1 MGIQS
6 KASIQPATGQTEE
19 SAVKGIKS
27 ERYKDSER
35 EKMVGGMILRFFLAA
50 ATLPFSSPA
59 PVDFLAPQTLPAGC
73 RLEVIT
79 VQEEVEET
87 KVEKVVCETGFRP
100 TCNIKLE
107 KDCKNVTRP
116 ACQVEEKMECV
127 QSTVSQCSTETRIG
141 STGEEEQVE
150 VCREIPIE
158 DCQLVKEEKCI
169 DGELEEVEECDEKEV
184 EECEI
189 VPHEECHQVT
199 VDLPRL
205 QDKQVQQIVC
215 DEENEIEDSVTTE
228 NVASDVSAE
237 ENVLE
242 NNFDEILDAV
252 NTIFGS
258 GSPEEVAEG
267 EDEVSVSND
276 DVTTTEAEP
285 LATEES
291 VQTTTILPSEPI
303 TTTTPTTTT
312 TTSTTTPPTTST
324 TTTEAATTTQST
336 STTATDATTFESSS
350 PESTDEIDT
359 EAIFVSSTVAPT
371 EPRTDDSKI
380 HFRDNGVV
388 RDFTKRIFVDD
399 GLVDARRKAILARR
413 KAEADASRI
422 FFPSEEEGGASIP
435 S

>member
-1 MGIQS
+1 MG
-6 KASIQPATGQTEE
+6 
-19 SAVKGIKS
+19 
-27 ERYKDSER
+27 
-35 EKMVGGMILRFFLAA
+35 
-50 ATLPFSSPA
+50 
-59 PVDFLAPQTLPAGC
+59 
-73 RLEVIT
+73 EVIT

-87 KVEKVVCETGFRP
+87 KVEKVVCETEFRP

-242 NNFDEILDAV
+242 NNYDEILDAV

-258 GSPEEVAEG
+258 GSPDEVAEG

-303 TTTTPTTTT
+303 TTTATTTTT
-312 TTSTTTPPTTST
+312 TTSTTTPP
-324 TTTEAATTTQST
+324 
-336 STTATDATTFESSS
+336 TTATDATTFESSS

-380 HFRDNGVV
+380 RFRDDGVV

>member
-1 MGIQS
+1 MG
-6 KASIQPATGQTEE
+6 
-19 SAVKGIKS
+19 
-27 ERYKDSER
+27 
-35 EKMVGGMILRFFLAA
+35 
-50 ATLPFSSPA
+50 
-59 PVDFLAPQTLPAGC
+59 
-73 RLEVIT
+73 
-79 VQEEVEET
+79 
-87 KVEKVVCETGFRP
+87 
-100 TCNIKLE
+100 
-107 KDCKNVTRP
+107 
-116 ACQVEEKMECV
+116 
-127 QSTVSQCSTETRIG
+127 
-141 STGEEEQVE
+141 
-150 VCREIPIE
+150 
-158 DCQLVKEEKCI
+158 
-169 DGELEEVEECDEKEV
+169 
-184 EECEI
+184 
-189 VPHEECHQVT
+189 ECHQVT

-242 NNFDEILDAV
+242 NNYDEILDAV

-258 GSPEEVAEG
+258 GSPDEGAEG

-291 VQTTTILPSEPI
+291 VQTTTILPSQPI
-303 TTTTPTTTT
+303 TTSTTTTTT
-312 TTSTTTPPTTST
+312 TTSTTTPPT
-324 TTTEAATTTQST
+324 T

-359 EAIFVSSTVAPT
+359 EAIFVNSTEAPT

-380 HFRDNGVV
+380 HFRDDGVV

>member
-1 MGIQS
+1 M
-6 KASIQPATGQTEE
+6 
-19 SAVKGIKS
+19 AVT
-27 ERYKDSER
+27 
-35 EKMVGGMILRFFLAA
+35 LLQFLFAA
-50 ATLPFSSPA
+50 AAFQLSYSA

-87 KVEKVVCETGFRP
+87 KVEKVVCETEFRP

-150 VCREIPIE
+150 VCRDIPIE

-242 NNFDEILDAV
+242 NNYDEILDAV

-291 VQTTTILPSEPI
+291 VQTTTILPIEPI
-303 TTTTPTTTT
+303 TTSTTT
-312 TTSTTTPPTTST
+312 TTTPPTTST
-324 TTTEAATTTQST
+324 TTTEAATTT
-336 STTATDATTFESSS
+336 ATDATTFESSS
-350 PESTDEIDT
+350 SESTAEIDT

-371 EPRTDDSKI
+371 EPKTDDSKI
-380 HFRDNGVV
+380 HFRDDGVV

>member
-1 MGIQS
+1 MG
-6 KASIQPATGQTEE
+6 
-19 SAVKGIKS
+19 
-27 ERYKDSER
+27 
-35 EKMVGGMILRFFLAA
+35 
-50 ATLPFSSPA
+50 
-59 PVDFLAPQTLPAGC
+59 GC

-87 KVEKVVCETGFRP
+87 KVEKVVCETEFRP

-116 ACQVEEKMECV
+116 ACQVEEQM
-127 QSTVSQCSTETRIG
+127 
-141 STGEEEQVE
+141 E
-150 VCREIPIE
+150 VCRDIPIE

-169 DGELEEVEECDEKEV
+169 DGELEEVEE
-184 EECEI
+184 
-189 VPHEECHQVT
+189 
-199 VDLPRL
+199 
-205 QDKQVQQIVC
+205 C

-242 NNFDEILDAV
+242 NNYDEILDAV

-303 TTTTPTTTT
+303 TTTTTTTTT

-359 EAIFVSSTVAPT
+359 EAIFVSSKVAPT

-380 HFRDNGVV
+380 HFRDDGVV

>member
-1 MGIQS
+1 M
-6 KASIQPATGQTEE
+6 
-19 SAVKGIKS
+19 
-27 ERYKDSER
+27 
-35 EKMVGGMILRFFLAA
+35 
-50 ATLPFSSPA
+50 
-59 PVDFLAPQTLPAGC
+59 
-73 RLEVIT
+73 
-79 VQEEVEET
+79 
-87 KVEKVVCETGFRP
+87 
-100 TCNIKLE
+100 
-107 KDCKNVTRP
+107 
-116 ACQVEEKMECV
+116 
-127 QSTVSQCSTETRIG
+127 
-141 STGEEEQVE
+141 
-150 VCREIPIE
+150 
-158 DCQLVKEEKCI
+158 KEEKCI

-242 NNFDEILDAV
+242 NNYDEILDAV

-258 GSPEEVAEG
+258 GSPDEVAEG

-303 TTTTPTTTT
+303 TTSTTTTTT

-350 PESTDEIDT
+350 SESTDEIDT
-359 EAIFVSSTVAPT
+359 EAIFVSSTEAPT

-380 HFRDNGVV
+380 HFRDDGVV

>member
-1 MGIQS
+1 
-6 KASIQPATGQTEE
+6 
-19 SAVKGIKS
+19 
-27 ERYKDSER
+27 
-35 EKMVGGMILRFFLAA
+35 
-50 ATLPFSSPA
+50 
-59 PVDFLAPQTLPAGC
+59 
-73 RLEVIT
+73 
-79 VQEEVEET
+79 
-87 KVEKVVCETGFRP
+87 
-100 TCNIKLE
+100 
-107 KDCKNVTRP
+107 
-116 ACQVEEKMECV
+116 MECV
-127 QSTVSQCSTETRIG
+127 ENTVSQCSFETRVG

-150 VCREIPIE
+150 VCRDIPIE

-199 VDLPRL
+199 VDLPRM

-242 NNFDEILDAV
+242 NNYDEILDAV

-258 GSPEEVAEG
+258 GSPDEVAEG

-324 TTTEAATTTQST
+324 TEAATTTQST

-350 PESTDEIDT
+350 P
-359 EAIFVSSTVAPT
+359 
-371 EPRTDDSKI
+371 
-380 HFRDNGVV
+380 
-388 RDFTKRIFVDD
+388 
-399 GLVDARRKAILARR
+399 
-413 KAEADASRI
+413 
-422 FFPSEEEGGASIP
+422 
-435 S
+435 

>member
-1 MGIQS
+1 MG
-6 KASIQPATGQTEE
+6 
-19 SAVKGIKS
+19 
-27 ERYKDSER
+27 
-35 EKMVGGMILRFFLAA
+35 
-50 ATLPFSSPA
+50 
-59 PVDFLAPQTLPAGC
+59 
-73 RLEVIT
+73 
-79 VQEEVEET
+79 
-87 KVEKVVCETGFRP
+87 
-100 TCNIKLE
+100 
-107 KDCKNVTRP
+107 
-116 ACQVEEKMECV
+116 
-127 QSTVSQCSTETRIG
+127 
-141 STGEEEQVE
+141 
-150 VCREIPIE
+150 
-158 DCQLVKEEKCI
+158 
-169 DGELEEVEECDEKEV
+169 EECDSKEV

-242 NNFDEILDAV
+242 NNYDETLDAV

-258 GSPEEVAEG
+258 GSPDEGAEG

-285 LATEES
+285 LATEEP
-291 VQTTTILPSEPI
+291 VQTATILPSEPF
-303 TTTTPTTTT
+303 
-312 TTSTTTPPTTST
+312 TTST
-324 TTTEAATTTQST
+324 TTTT
-336 STTATDATTFESSS
+336 TTATDATTLESSS
-350 PESTDEIDT
+350 SESTAEIDT

-371 EPRTDDSKI
+371 EPKTDDSKI
-380 HFRDNGVV
+380 HFRDDGVV

-413 KAEADASRI
+413 KAEADASWI

>member
-1 MGIQS
+1 MG
-6 KASIQPATGQTEE
+6 
-19 SAVKGIKS
+19 
-27 ERYKDSER
+27 
-35 EKMVGGMILRFFLAA
+35 
-50 ATLPFSSPA
+50 
-59 PVDFLAPQTLPAGC
+59 
-73 RLEVIT
+73 
-79 VQEEVEET
+79 
-87 KVEKVVCETGFRP
+87 
-100 TCNIKLE
+100 
-107 KDCKNVTRP
+107 
-116 ACQVEEKMECV
+116 
-127 QSTVSQCSTETRIG
+127 
-141 STGEEEQVE
+141 
-150 VCREIPIE
+150 
-158 DCQLVKEEKCI
+158 
-169 DGELEEVEECDEKEV
+169 EECDSKEV

-242 NNFDEILDAV
+242 NNYDEILDAV

-258 GSPEEVAEG
+258 GSPDEGAEG

-285 LATEES
+285 LATEEP
-291 VQTTTILPSEPI
+291 VQTTTILPSEPF
-303 TTTTPTTTT
+303 
-312 TTSTTTPPTTST
+312 TTSTTTT

-336 STTATDATTFESSS
+336 STTATDATTLGSSS
-350 PESTDEIDT
+350 SESTAEIDT

-371 EPRTDDSKI
+371 EPKTDDSKI
-380 HFRDNGVV
+380 HFRDDGVV

>member
-1 MGIQS
+1 
-6 KASIQPATGQTEE
+6 
-19 SAVKGIKS
+19 
-27 ERYKDSER
+27 
-35 EKMVGGMILRFFLAA
+35 
-50 ATLPFSSPA
+50 
-59 PVDFLAPQTLPAGC
+59 
-73 RLEVIT
+73 
-79 VQEEVEET
+79 
-87 KVEKVVCETGFRP
+87 
-100 TCNIKLE
+100 
-107 KDCKNVTRP
+107 
-116 ACQVEEKMECV
+116 
-127 QSTVSQCSTETRIG
+127 
-141 STGEEEQVE
+141 
-150 VCREIPIE
+150 
-158 DCQLVKEEKCI
+158 
-169 DGELEEVEECDEKEV
+169 V

-215 DEENEIEDSVTTE
+215 DEENEIEDSATTE

-242 NNFDEILDAV
+242 NNYDEILDAV

-267 EDEVSVSND
+267 KDEVSVSND

-285 LATEES
+285 MATEES

-303 TTTTPTTTT
+303 TTSTTTT

-324 TTTEAATTTQST
+324 TTTEAATTT
-336 STTATDATTFESSS
+336 ATDATTFESSS
-350 PESTDEIDT
+350 SESSAEIDT

-371 EPRTDDSKI
+371 EPKTDDSKI
-380 HFRDNGVV
+380 HFRDDGVV

>member
-1 MGIQS
+1 MG
-6 KASIQPATGQTEE
+6 
-19 SAVKGIKS
+19 
-27 ERYKDSER
+27 
-35 EKMVGGMILRFFLAA
+35 
-50 ATLPFSSPA
+50 
-59 PVDFLAPQTLPAGC
+59 
-73 RLEVIT
+73 
-79 VQEEVEET
+79 
-87 KVEKVVCETGFRP
+87 
-100 TCNIKLE
+100 
-107 KDCKNVTRP
+107 
-116 ACQVEEKMECV
+116 
-127 QSTVSQCSTETRIG
+127 QSTVSQCSMETRIG
-141 STGEEEQVE
+141 ST
-150 VCREIPIE
+150 
-158 DCQLVKEEKCI
+158 
-169 DGELEEVEECDEKEV
+169 CDEKEV

-237 ENVLE
+237 ETVLE
-242 NNFDEILDAV
+242 NNYDEILDAV
-252 NTIFGS
+252 NTIFGT
-258 GSPEEVAEG
+258 GSPDEVAEG

-303 TTTTPTTTT
+303 TTSTTTT
-312 TTSTTTPPTTST
+312 TSTTSTTTPPTTST

-350 PESTDEIDT
+350 SESTDEIDT
-359 EAIFVSSTVAPT
+359 EAIFVSSTEAPT

-380 HFRDNGVV
+380 HFRDDGVV

-399 GLVDARRKAILARR
+399 GLVDARRRAILAR
-413 KAEADASRI
+413 
-422 FFPSEEEGGASIP
+422 
-435 S
+435 

>member
-1 MGIQS
+1 MG
-6 KASIQPATGQTEE
+6 
-19 SAVKGIKS
+19 
-27 ERYKDSER
+27 
-35 EKMVGGMILRFFLAA
+35 
-50 ATLPFSSPA
+50 
-59 PVDFLAPQTLPAGC
+59 
-73 RLEVIT
+73 
-79 VQEEVEET
+79 
-87 KVEKVVCETGFRP
+87 
-100 TCNIKLE
+100 
-107 KDCKNVTRP
+107 
-116 ACQVEEKMECV
+116 
-127 QSTVSQCSTETRIG
+127 
-141 STGEEEQVE
+141 
-150 VCREIPIE
+150 
-158 DCQLVKEEKCI
+158 
-169 DGELEEVEECDEKEV
+169 ECDEREV

-228 NVASDVSAE
+228 NVASENE

-242 NNFDEILDAV
+242 NNYDEILDAV

-258 GSPEEVAEG
+258 GSPDEVAEA

-285 LATEES
+285 QATEES

-303 TTTTPTTTT
+303 TTTTTTTT
-312 TTSTTTPPTTST
+312 T
-324 TTTEAATTTQST
+324 
-336 STTATDATTFESSS
+336 TDATTFESST

-359 EAIFVSSTVAPT
+359 EAIFVSSTAAPT

-380 HFRDNGVV
+380 HFRDDGVV

-422 FFPSEEEGGASIP
+422 FFPSEV
-435 S
+435 